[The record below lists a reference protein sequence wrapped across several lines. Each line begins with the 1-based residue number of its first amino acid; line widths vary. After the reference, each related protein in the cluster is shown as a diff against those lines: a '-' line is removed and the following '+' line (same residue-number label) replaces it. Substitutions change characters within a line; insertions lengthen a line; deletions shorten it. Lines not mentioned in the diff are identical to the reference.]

1 MCFHHSISLRKYVL
15 RTQNC
20 WSVIRWKRRL
30 EFSHILFISVTDW
43 VLQTHHAETRKPAFR
58 WLGLN
63 GKRSE
68 VTVEQSNKRA
78 FGMDV
83 TNADLTKRSRL
94 ISLADKTSGKLRK
107 SDDLKDC
114 NLTAQKQLQ
123 TSKGYVFGPFTPVG
137 LPKRD
142 EISEE
147 KGGKKFQSW
156 EAFASSFH
164 PEYHNQG
171 LLSAST
177 RPNFYTSVL
186 ALKLSFTKILWNT
199 YQCWQNCPMQAL
211 FFTSFLFN

>member
-1 MCFHHSISLRKYVL
+1 
-15 RTQNC
+15 
-20 WSVIRWKRRL
+20 
-30 EFSHILFISVTDW
+30 
-43 VLQTHHAETRKPAFR
+43 LQTHHAETKKPAFR

-68 VTVEQSNKRA
+68 VTVATPPSPKQSNKRA
-78 FGMDV
+78 FGTDV

-94 ISLADKTSGKLRK
+94 ISLADKKSGKVRK

-142 EISEE
+142 ETSEE
-147 KGGKKFQSW
+147 KGGKKFHNW
-156 EAFASSFH
+156 ETLASTFR

-171 LLSAST
+171 SG
-177 RPNFYTSVL
+177 NFFSCDEV
-186 ALKLSFTKILWNT
+186 
-199 YQCWQNCPMQAL
+199 
-211 FFTSFLFN
+211 FFY